1 MVCDFFPDFL
11 VGVGDGEGDMDG
23 DGEADGD
30 GDGETDGDDVADGET
45 DGVGEAD
52 GEGEGVVLLVP
63 AGTAGS
69 AVIGSLGSGSA
80 DSPTWYCAIMS
91 WSSWTRL
98 WQCTMYRPLWGP
110 NFMSSRTVS
119 PSPT

>member
-1 MVCDFFPDFL
+1 MVCVFFPDFL
-11 VGVGDGEGDMDG
+11 VGVGVG
-23 DGEADGD
+23 DGEA
-30 GDGETDGDDVADGET
+30 DGDDVADGET

-98 WQCTMYRPLWGP
+98 WQCTMYRPWWGP

>member
-1 MVCDFFPDFL
+1 M
-11 VGVGDGEGDMDG
+11 GVGDGEGDMDG

-52 GEGEGVVLLVP
+52 GEGDGVGEGVVLLVP